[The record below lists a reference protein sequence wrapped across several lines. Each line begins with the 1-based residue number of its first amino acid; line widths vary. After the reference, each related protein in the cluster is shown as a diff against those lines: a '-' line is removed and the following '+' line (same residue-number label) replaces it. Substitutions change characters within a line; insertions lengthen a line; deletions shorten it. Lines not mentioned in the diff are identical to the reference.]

1 MQTPTPPD
9 EQALLVQTAKGVV
22 CLDAELLEQ
31 LTPEILRVVEASAK
45 ERTVD
50 EIAADEGVSIH
61 CINRWLKK
69 ARKLLKTYSTFGA
82 YRVLLLARKIELK

>member
-1 MQTPTPPD
+1 MPPD
-9 EQALLVQTAKGVV
+9 EQALLVQTAKGPI
-22 CLDAELLEQ
+22 CLDSELLEQ

-50 EIAADEGVSIH
+50 EIAAEEGVSIH
-61 CINRWLKK
+61 CINRRLKK
-69 ARKLLKTYSTFGA
+69 ARKLLNTYSTFGA